1 MKSKKEVMFECL
13 KCSMSRGAP
22 LLLFLSLFLSNAFSF
37 PLDVPDPR
45 VERSSLL
52 YAGKCSSMVAEV
64 AGHKDF
70 FIISRNEIKKLGLSF
85 LNGGEDNVC
94 TVRSGSRVK
103 RIALSANQRRVVLLE
118 TGKTFSNVNYFY
130 ELSVKAEKKLHIK
143 FIPDRFAFAFVC
155 LRSGE
160 YKRAREIFEE
170 LLRKNPELIEARL
183 FLGVAYERDGF
194 RERAVGVF
202 REAVDTCPSLN
213 AYRSSK
219 IQELTGMG
227 VDEIE
232 SLRRLR
238 FIPWDLHILRGVYVK
253 GGALFRAKS
262 DEPGEL
268 LYGPYIRLPE
278 GAYTVEY
285 TLSSPGPATEA
296 TEAEVVRIDVVDHP
310 KKIAERYIRGD
321 ELAAA
326 PKKFYLSFFNED
338 PWAKLEFRVAPT
350 GAADILAGDVNVFCD
365 TRQSLRKNNLIITE
379 SMKKLG
385 IYNKSLTAS
394 Q

>member
-1 MKSKKEVMFECL
+1 MT
-13 KCSMSRGAP
+13 
-22 LLLFLSLFLSNAFSF
+22 
-37 PLDVPDPR
+37 
-45 VERSSLL
+45 
-52 YAGKCSSMVAEV
+52 AEV

-118 TGKTFSNVNYFY
+118 TGKTFGNVNYFY
-130 ELSVKAEKKLHIK
+130 ELSVNTQKKLHIK

-155 LRSGE
+155 LRCGE
-160 YKRAREIFEE
+160 YKRAREILEE
-170 LLRKNPELIEARL
+170 LLKENPELIEARL
-183 FLGVAYERDGF
+183 FLGAAYEKDGF

-202 REAVDTCPSLN
+202 KEAMDAYPSLFS

-219 IQELTGMG
+219 VQELTEMG

-238 FIPWDLHILRGVYVK
+238 LIPWDLHILRGVYVK

-285 TLSSPGPATEA
+285 TLSSPGPAA
-296 TEAEVVRIDVVDHP
+296 EAEAVRIDVVDHP

-321 ELAAA
+321 ELASA

-338 PWAKLEFRVAPT
+338 PWARLEFRVAPT
-350 GAADILAGDVNVFCD
+350 GAADILTGDISVFCD
-365 TRQSLRKNNLIITE
+365 TRRSLRKNNLLITE
-379 SMKKLG
+379 SMKRLG